1 MQCNQ
6 TYVPN
11 EAPLQVNEPM
21 ERIYYNQVLTQNYST
36 FPDCPASWDT
46 LLETES
52 VEEFQQETE
61 QTMNNLYT
69 TGHRSSR
76 MSLTKRRKLNR
87 ERERNRQARLRGAFN
102 VLRSVIPDYFS
113 GREPGDRLSRIQ
125 TLILAKK
132 YIATL
137 YELLKTS

>member
-36 FPDCPASWDT
+36 FSDCPVSWDT
-46 LLETES
+46 LPETES

-61 QTMNNLYT
+61 QTMNNLYSK
-69 TGHRSSR
+69 GHRSSG
-76 MSLTKRRKLNR
+76 MSKTKRRKLNR
-87 ERERNRQARLRGAFN
+87 ERERKRQARLRGAFN

-137 YELLKTS
+137 YEMLKTS

>member
-6 TYVPN
+6 TCVPN
-11 EAPLQVNEPM
+11 EAPLQVNKPM

-36 FPDCPASWDT
+36 FSDCPVSWDT
-46 LLETES
+46 LVETES

-61 QTMNNLYT
+61 QTMNNLYS
-69 TGHRSSR
+69 TGHRFSE

-87 ERERNRQARLRGAFN
+87 ERERKRQARLKSAFN
-102 VLRSVIPDYFS
+102 VLRRVIPVYFS

-132 YIATL
+132 YVATL
-137 YELLKTS
+137 YELLRTS